1 MTHTDLSSKQI
12 GNFINKTNHRL
23 MKATDTTE
31 NAYKVQ
37 NYSTT
42 CVYYGV
48 IFKQLLFHMDRSPTH
63 PHPIVCRLLEFIYL
77 SNH

>member
-48 IFKQLLFHMDRSPTH
+48 LFKQLLFHPLTH
-63 PHPIVCRLLEFIYL
+63 IQLFADYWNLFIYQTTK
-77 SNH
+77 